1 VIKKSGMTSET
12 TYIILF
18 IATFPALWLLAYL
31 MDRFL
36 PDQTK
41 PYSPSAERER
51 LLLLSQDKGAN
62 E

>member
-1 VIKKSGMTSET
+1 MSSET
-12 TYIILF
+12 LYIILF

-36 PDQTK
+36 PEQKT
-41 PYSPSAERER
+41 YSPRAERER
-51 LLLLSQDKGAN
+51 EQQNLLSQGQETVD